1 MSGQQTA
8 TGPSTA
14 SDPGK
19 AVLER
24 LLGWLPAWL
33 GFVLI
38 ALAGIVAIVIGIM
51 QSSPGLV
58 AFGVAAIVSAGI
70 AWWAGGRG
78 EPRANPV
85 DKSFGAVISRLDGLA
100 WLVIFGLFVVAIIIT
115 VVT

>member
-8 TGPSTA
+8 TGPGTA

-19 AVLER
+19 ALFER

-33 GFVLI
+33 GFALI

-51 QSSPGLV
+51 GSSPGLV
-58 AFGVAAIVSAGI
+58 AFGVAAIVSAAI

-78 EPRANPV
+78 EPRGNPV
-85 DKSFGAVISRLDGLA
+85 DKSFGAVISRLDGWA
-100 WLVIFGLFVVAIIIT
+100 WLVIFGLFVVAIVIT